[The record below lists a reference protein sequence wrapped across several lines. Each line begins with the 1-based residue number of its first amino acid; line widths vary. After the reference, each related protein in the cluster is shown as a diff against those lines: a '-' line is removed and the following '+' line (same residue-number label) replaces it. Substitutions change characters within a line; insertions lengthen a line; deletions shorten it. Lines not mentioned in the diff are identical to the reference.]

1 MLSPKKIRQKAWGI
15 GLWALLLSFGFL
27 GCKNDLHDPD
37 QELKYDGPVM
47 TTVDV
52 VTLYSDSARIKIR
65 LEGPLEQKFQAG
77 DILYPEGLLVTF
89 YENDG
94 RVTTTLKANSGKY
107 DQAKDAYL
115 ATGNVVVHNLEKN
128 QKLHTEE
135 LNWDKV
141 KQIVYTDKLV
151 RIETPEEIL
160 TGEGLTANQDFSR
173 YRILK
178 PTGFFPINE

>member
-1 MLSPKKIRQKAWGI
+1 MPQKGWKIGFWG
-15 GLWALLLSFGFL
+15 LLLAFGIL

-37 QELKYDGPVM
+37 LELKYDGPMM

-52 VTLYSDSARIKIR
+52 VTLYSDSARVKMR
-65 LEGPLEQKFQAG
+65 LEGPLEQKFQGG

-89 YENDG
+89 YEDDG
-94 RVTTTLKANSGKY
+94 QVTTTLKANSGKY

-115 ATGNVVVHNLEKN
+115 ATGDVVVHNLEKK
-128 QKLHTEE
+128 QTLHTEE

-141 KQIVYTDKLV
+141 RQIVHTDKLV

-173 YRILK
+173 YKILK